1 MSILYSFGARWSIA
15 FQEYYENG
23 SWNQFSGMI
32 ERKVVAFECGET
44 GKWRWAAER
53 SGVA

>member
-1 MSILYSFGARWSIA
+1 MKSCILILCKAVV
-15 FQEYYENG
+15 G
-23 SWNQFSGMI
+23 SDPKIKEACGMI